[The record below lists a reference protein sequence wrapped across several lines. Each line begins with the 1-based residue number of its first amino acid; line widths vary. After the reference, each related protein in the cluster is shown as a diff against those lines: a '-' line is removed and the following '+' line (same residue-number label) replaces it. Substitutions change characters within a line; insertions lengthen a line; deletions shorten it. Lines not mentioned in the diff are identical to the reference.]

1 MKDESQGETVLYL
14 RYIERLYFVI
24 TDVNSMHP
32 SLRYIQGYPQNIVEQ
47 VSSLIASGKFVPWF
61 EKRYPDRHQI
71 KSERAL
77 YEYAMAIKNRYM
89 KKAAPISKVVYD
101 KKIHA
106 VNNALGLH
114 SVISRNHGGKLKSKN
129 EIRIANVFKDAP
141 EPLLRMLVVHEL
153 AHTREK
159 NHDKAFYQLC
169 CYMEPEYH
177 QLEFDARLFM
187 IYLDL
192 KANLNEE
199 Q

>member
-1 MKDESQGETVLYL
+1 
-14 RYIERLYFVI
+14 
-24 TDVNSMHP
+24 
-32 SLRYIQGYPQNIVEQ
+32 
-47 VSSLIASGKFVPWF
+47 
-61 EKRYPDRHQI
+61 
-71 KSERAL
+71 
-77 YEYAMAIKNRYM
+77 MAIKNRYM

-153 AHTREK
+153 AHTRGK

-187 IYLDL
+187 NSTSLFPAGRGDL
-192 KANLNEE
+192 RATLSLTRFGLSLFASFF
-199 Q
+199 

>member
-1 MKDESQGETVLYL
+1 
-14 RYIERLYFVI
+14 
-24 TDVNSMHP
+24 MHP
-32 SLRYIQGYPQNIVEQ
+32 SLRYIQGYPRNIVEQ
-47 VSSLIASGKFVPWF
+47 VSSLVDNGKLIPWF

-71 KSERAL
+71 KSEKAL
-77 YEYAMAIKNRYM
+77 YEYAIAIKNRYM
-89 KKAAPISKVVYD
+89 KKASPISKVVYD

-141 EPLLRMLVVHEL
+141 EALLRMLVVHEL

-192 KANLNEE
+192 KANSNEE

>member
-1 MKDESQGETVLYL
+1 
-14 RYIERLYFVI
+14 
-24 TDVNSMHP
+24 MHP
-32 SLRYIQGYPQNIVEQ
+32 SLRYIQGYPQNIIEQ
-47 VSSLIASGKFVPWF
+47 VGSLIASGKFVPWF

-71 KSERAL
+71 KSEKAL

-106 VNNALGLH
+106 VNNALGLQ

-169 CYMEPEYH
+169 CYIEPEYH

>member
-1 MKDESQGETVLYL
+1 
-14 RYIERLYFVI
+14 
-24 TDVNSMHP
+24 
-32 SLRYIQGYPQNIVEQ
+32 
-47 VSSLIASGKFVPWF
+47 
-61 EKRYPDRHQI
+61 
-71 KSERAL
+71 
-77 YEYAMAIKNRYM
+77 
-89 KKAAPISKVVYD
+89 
-101 KKIHA
+101 
-106 VNNALGLH
+106 
-114 SVISRNHGGKLKSKN
+114 SRNHGGKLKSKN

-141 EPLLRMLVVHEL
+141 EALLRMLVVHEL

-192 KANLNEE
+192 KANSNEE